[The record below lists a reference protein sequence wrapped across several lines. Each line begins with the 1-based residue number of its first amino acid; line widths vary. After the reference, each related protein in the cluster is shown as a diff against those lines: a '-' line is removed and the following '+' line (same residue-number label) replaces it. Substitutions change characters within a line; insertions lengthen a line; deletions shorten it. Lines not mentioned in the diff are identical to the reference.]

1 MKDGVNVTW
10 SYQLWRL
17 RFRVYV
23 MGQAFL
29 AAFFWFAVAVI
40 SGELNALGI
49 GGLTWVLVG
58 VWLLF
63 AIPGLLFQIQT
74 IADVASYVL
83 TGRLT
88 YYPAILE
95 RLKSGE
101 TERQFKQLPPNVQRF
116 ILRILPI
123 VAVAG
128 EVSPLSAIA
137 SWGAIV
143 LARLPSLAHEPVPKL
158 TLRYVPFRI
167 ARQEHKRL
175 EAVVF
180 EDIVERFLRRRMP
193 TAA

>member
-1 MKDGVNVTW
+1 MKDAVNVTW

-17 RFRVYV
+17 RFRAYV
-23 MGQAFL
+23 MAQAFL
-29 AAFFWFAVAVI
+29 TALFWLAIAAI
-40 SGELNALGI
+40 SGELNARGL
-49 GGLTWVLVG
+49 GGLAWVIVG
-58 VWLLF
+58 VWLFF

-74 IADVASYVL
+74 IADIASYIL
-83 TGRLT
+83 TGRTT

-101 TERQFKQLPPNVQRF
+101 TERQFKQLPPNAQRF

-123 VAVAG
+123 VGFAAD
-128 EVSPLSAIA
+128 VSPFSAIA
-137 SWGAIV
+137 SWGSIV
-143 LARLPSLAHEPVPKL
+143 LARLPSIAHEPAPKL
-158 TLRYVPFRI
+158 TLRYVPFTV

-180 EDIVERFLRRRMP
+180 EDIVERFFGHRMP